1 MSFTAHAAQEG
12 IDAASNDPMAALL
25 AALGGGNGELP
36 DDAELDGVLQGFMDE
51 LMSKEMLEEPLRQ
64 LDDAYPGYLAS
75 HADSLPADELARYK
89 RQHEA
94 VHGIVAI
101 FSAPNY
107 RPDDPVTS
115 KRVVE
120 LMGLMEQVRSNT
132 WRRLD

>member
-1 MSFTAHAAQEG
+1 
-12 IDAASNDPMAALL
+12 MAALL

-64 LDDAYPGYLAS
+64 LDAAYPAWLAANAS
-75 HADSLPADELARYK
+75 TLPPDELARYR

-107 RPDDPVTS
+107 KPDDPVTS

-120 LMGLMEQVRSNT
+120 LMGMMEQVRRPLDD
-132 WRRLD
+132 RR